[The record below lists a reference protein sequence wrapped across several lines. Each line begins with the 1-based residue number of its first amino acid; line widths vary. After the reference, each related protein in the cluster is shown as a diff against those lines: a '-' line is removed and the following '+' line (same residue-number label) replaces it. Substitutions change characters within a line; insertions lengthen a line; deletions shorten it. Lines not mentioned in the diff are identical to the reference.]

1 MDDPYLSDRM
11 NLAVTQDLGDH
22 DPGRPTIQ
30 NK

>member
-22 DPGRPTIQ
+22 HPGHPRIQ